1 MVNQNSAGVAHR
13 DDADAREIDQLG
25 GTVDFTATL
34 NRKAF
39 QAICAELVGST
50 QYDATQGIAA
60 SRANQCVDGLCCEA
74 VMANDRAAVT
84 ASAILSIVETATC
97 RNEVLRAVAVY
108 LRDEFADE
116 RRLAVGDRGLA
127 DA

>member
-34 NRKAF
+34 NRTPF
-39 QAICAELVGST
+39 QAIRTELST
-50 QYDATQGIAA
+50 QCDATQGITA
-60 SRANQCVDGLCCEA
+60 SLANQCVDGLCYEA

-84 ASAILSIVETATC
+84 ASAILSIIETATC
-97 RNEVLRAVAVY
+97 CNEALRAVAVY

-116 RRLAVGDRGLA
+116 RRQTMADRGLA